1 MTRTSREVFDG
12 YYARLNQKSSRLTG
26 ENDYLLTHLSEE
38 DLEKYFRLIA
48 SGKFQDKNDSLVP
61 EVFQDEMRSMFYHH
75 GEGDYLARKYVS
87 CGKLDQMGE
96 WGDHYRAHMDPA
108 FRQRCETLIM
118 KLTMECLK
126 QKQPTEETR
135 RQAQFVWDFLRHV
148 YINEGED
155 SPLTRFE
162 AHLEEAGGHMTAA
175 EAMQKTARDAKR
187 PDARRNPLLD
197 LYRRLEVNPVFARLL
212 RETR

>member
-12 YYARLNQKSSRLTG
+12 YYARLNQKSSRSTG
-26 ENDYLLTHLSEE
+26 ENDYFLTHLSEE
-38 DLEKYFRLIA
+38 DLERYFRLTFSRRWQSPDEQI
-48 SGKFQDKNDSLVP
+48 VP
-61 EVFQDEMRSMFYHH
+61 PEFEEAMRAMFYHH
-75 GEGDYLARKYVS
+75 GEGGYLARKYVA
-87 CGKLDQMGE
+87 CGKLDQRGE

-108 FRQRCETLIM
+108 FRRRCETLIM

-135 RQAQFVWDFLRHV
+135 RQAQFIWDFLRHV

-155 SPLTRFE
+155 SPLARFE
-162 AHLEEAGGHMTAA
+162 AHLEEAGGHMTAEELLRNA
-175 EAMQKTARDAKR
+175 AQDAQK
-187 PDARRNPLLD
+187 PDARKNPLLD